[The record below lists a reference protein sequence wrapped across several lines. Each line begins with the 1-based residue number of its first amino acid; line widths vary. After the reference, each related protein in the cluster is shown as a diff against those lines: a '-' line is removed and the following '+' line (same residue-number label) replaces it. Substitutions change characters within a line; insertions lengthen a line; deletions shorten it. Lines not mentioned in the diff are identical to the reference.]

1 MVLTNPK
8 IMTTEDIIS
17 DQKFAEEDAALNI
30 EGGNVSENCP
40 LKEDSKVH
48 LSQETPTSLEITD
61 EMGETKVTELK
72 KSFPWGKVLLFPFKL
87 CWKIIAYTSIAAWLT
102 VKYTFIVAIAIIF
115 FALRVICWFGRFF
128 IFLFLLWDWLM
139 YDKTAFPR
147 MAATW
152 RSLWGASPED
162 DE

>member
-17 DQKFAEEDAALNI
+17 DQKFAEENAALNI

-102 VKYTFIVAIAIIF
+102 VKYTSIVAIAIIF
-115 FALRVICWFGRFF
+115 FALRVIWWFVRLFLFFFFLSGWLINDVRFF
-128 IFLFLLWDWLM
+128 TPM
-139 YDKTAFPR
+139 VV
-147 MAATW
+147 TW
-152 RSLWGASPED
+152 RSLWGMSSED